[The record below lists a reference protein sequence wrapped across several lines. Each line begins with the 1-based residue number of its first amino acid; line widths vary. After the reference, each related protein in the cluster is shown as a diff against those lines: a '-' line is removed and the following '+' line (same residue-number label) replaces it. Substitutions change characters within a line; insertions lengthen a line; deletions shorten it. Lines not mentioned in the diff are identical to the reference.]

1 LRIVLRMT
9 RWATFDCYGT
19 LIDWNG
25 GIRAELARLW
35 PDEDADEL
43 LRRYHRLEADV
54 EHAEPGLSYREVMQ
68 RVLVR
73 LGEVPSGEEDALGR
87 SLPGWDVFPE
97 VRDSLERARA
107 RGWRLAILSN
117 TDRDFIEASKET
129 IGVPF
134 DETVVASEIG
144 SYKPARKHWQEF
156 SARTGADP
164 ARHVHVAQSMF
175 HDIVVAN
182 ELGLPSVWI
191 NRLGERHDTAP
202 TRELPDLVALPEV
215 LDELVAP

>member
-1 LRIVLRMT
+1 MRIVLRVT

-35 PDEDADEL
+35 PGEDADEL
-43 LRRYHRLEADV
+43 LHRYHELEPEIERAY
-54 EHAEPGLSYREVMQ
+54 PGLAYREVMQ
-68 RVLVR
+68 RALGR
-73 LGEVPSGEEDALGR
+73 LGDVPTGEEDALGR
-87 SLPGWDVFPE
+87 SLPSWKAFPE
-97 VRDSLERARA
+97 VREALERARG

-117 TDRDFIEASKET
+117 TDRDFIEASKTT

-144 SYKPARKHWQEF
+144 SYKPARKHWEEF

-191 NRLGERHDTAP
+191 NRLGEQHEARP
-202 TRELPDLVALPEV
+202 TRELPDLAALPEV
-215 LDELVAP
+215 LDELVAA